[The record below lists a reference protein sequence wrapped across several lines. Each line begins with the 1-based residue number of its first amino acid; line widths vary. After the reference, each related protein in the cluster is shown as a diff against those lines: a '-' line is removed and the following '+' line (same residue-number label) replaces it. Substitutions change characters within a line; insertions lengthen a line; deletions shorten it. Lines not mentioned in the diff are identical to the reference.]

1 VAAWDGSYKMGINF
15 RQTTAYATNPANT
28 GLHHNGDSLG
38 DLQGSNTVTLAS
50 TGDTVS
56 VGWTTSGGTPGADL
70 GGGQNNNRDSGVDAR
85 LAGNTHIDANTVRD
99 LVITLPSAG
108 NYYFWC
114 AFGDNGYSRAAQ
126 WEILDSASS
135 LDTISLAATGGAAR
149 WWDATETL
157 RTSAANWVTAHDNGT
172 TAAVLYTFATT
183 TMRIRVGTGANGDV
197 VPLAHVG
204 LLKAAASS
212 TIVNRESTRRGSGR
226 GVLRG
231 V

>member
-1 VAAWDGSYKMGINF
+1 MAAWNGSYKMGLNF
-15 RQTTAYATNPANT
+15 RQTTAYVTDPANT

-56 VGWTTSGGTPGADL
+56 VGWATSGGTPGADVS
-70 GGGQNNNRDSGVDAR
+70 GGGNYNRNSALDAR
-85 LAGNTHIDANTVRD
+85 LAGMALLDANTVRD

-108 NYYFWC
+108 SYYFWC
-114 AFGDNGYSRAAQ
+114 AFGEASYSRKAQ

-135 LDTISLAATGGAAR
+135 LATISLGLTGGSAR
-149 WWDATETL
+149 WWDATQTL
-157 RTSAANWVTAHDNGT
+157 RTSAAAWVSAHDSGT

-197 VPLAHVG
+197 VCLSHIG
-204 LLKAAASS
+204 LLKASAST
-212 TIVNRESTRRGSGR
+212 TIVNRESTRRGVGR